1 MRLSSG
7 RAVIEALASRRRG
20 RDAVTV
26 GQSAKLVIAYVLR
39 RGGAIAQPLFD
50 DEGRLLATEPL
61 WGPTARGLAE
71 FHLTTACRLRLRE
84 ALATLDGSAEPWT
97 AEPSTLG
104 DLLFFQALAEFVSEV
119 ATADEAEL
127 AGLLQRG
134 SPLAALSLVP
144 GVEPDWPRLMPA
156 LTAGWVVPYLGDH
169 WVRAWLDADQR
180 RGRLQRA
187 EEARLNE
194 RLASLLEGLM
204 AIWQNQR
211 TEHLRVL
218 VRYLY
223 RRLRLADGPAGI
235 MRVTRRGDWSE
246 WTTRDR
252 EAFEASLGRV
262 FALAGRLAGLAEE
275 LRGLGWQRTEADEAL
290 LGSIGRD
297 LGPHEAGLRQL
308 HHELCR
314 LV

>member
-1 MRLSSG
+1 MRLNTA
-7 RAVIEALASRRRG
+7 RAVIEALDCARGPAALRR
-20 RDAVTV
+20 A
-26 GQSAKLVIAYVLR
+26 QSAKLVIAYVLR
-39 RGGAIAQPLFD
+39 RGGALAQPLFD

-61 WGPTARGLAE
+61 WGPTARSLAD
-71 FHLTTACRLRLRE
+71 LRLSGACRGLLRE
-84 ALATLDGSAEPWT
+84 ARAALDGSAEPF
-97 AEPSTLG
+97 AARPETLG
-104 DLLFFQALAEFVSEV
+104 DVLFWQALAEFVSEV
-119 ATADEAEL
+119 ATADERDL
-127 AGLLQRG
+127 ADALWRAG
-134 SPLAALSLVP
+134 PLTALSLTA
-144 GVEPDWPRLMPA
+144 GVEPDWDQLLPT

-180 RGRLQRA
+180 RGRLQRG
-187 EEARLNE
+187 EEALLNA
-194 RLASLLEGLM
+194 RLATLTEGLM
-204 AIWQNQR
+204 AIWQNHR

-218 VRYLY
+218 VRYLC

-235 MRVTRRGDWSE
+235 MRVTRRGDWTD

-262 FALAGRLAGLAEE
+262 FGLAERLLALADE

-290 LGSIGRD
+290 LGCIGRE
-297 LGPHEAGLRQL
+297 LAPHEASLRRL